1 MPAYEYQCAKCGTV
15 LEVLE
20 KAGSNKRHK
29 CPKCGSTRMV
39 KLLSTFG
46 VGKGSTTSTGSC
58 STGTCPTGTCSLS

>member
-1 MPAYEYQCAKCGTV
+1 MPVYEYECAKCGTV
-15 LEVLE
+15 MEVLE

-46 VGKGSTTSTGSC
+46 VRRGSAASTES
-58 STGTCPTGTCSLS
+58 CPTGTCSLS